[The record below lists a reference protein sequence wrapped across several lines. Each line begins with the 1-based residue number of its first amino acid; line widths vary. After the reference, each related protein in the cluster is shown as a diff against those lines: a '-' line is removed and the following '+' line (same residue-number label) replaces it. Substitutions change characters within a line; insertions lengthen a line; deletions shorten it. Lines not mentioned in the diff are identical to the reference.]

1 MTFVDFPILSALI
14 FFPLVSAVLIMV
26 TFGQPHRVA
35 LNSRYLAFWGAG
47 GHGLLTVA
55 LLLAFDSQKQGY
67 QFVEDVLWFAPF
79 GIRYHLGVDGISL
92 GLVLLTSCLTLASL
106 LCSGGI
112 THRVKDYMAAFMVL
126 ECFVTGALLS
136 LDLVPFYIFFEG
148 VLLPMFFIIGVWG
161 GRARVYASLKFFMYT
176 LTGSLLM
183 FVALIVLY
191 YETGSTDLLLI
202 QRAGVDPS
210 LQLLLW
216 LAFFASFA
224 VKLPVWPFHSW
235 LPLAHVEAPAA
246 GSMMLAGILLK
257 LGAYGFIRFSLPL
270 FPDASVYFAPL
281 VYALSVIAII
291 YASLVAWRQED
302 MKRLIAYSSVAH
314 MGYVT
319 LGIFSFT
326 VQGLEGALMQMVSHG
341 ILSAALFMGIGFLY
355 HRVGSRDFAVYGGV
369 ARVLPLM
376 SVAMMVYTLGSVALP
391 GTSGFVG
398 EFMVLHGLWTAHH
411 SVWAAAAAVGVVLS
425 AVYMLVFYRR
435 VFFGVQSEQ
444 VSELAPL
451 TWTERWLLVIFAVL
465 VVLLGLMPALYLDM
479 LQGSSAQMQPLLDVL
494 RAKAGGG

>member
-26 TFGQPHRVA
+26 TLGQPERVA

-47 GHGLLTVA
+47 GHA
-55 LLLAFDSQKQGY
+55 LLALALLFVFDAEKQGY
-67 QFVEDVLWFAPF
+67 QFVENVLWFAPF

-92 GLVLLTSCLTLASL
+92 GLVLLTSGLTLAAL
-106 LCSGGI
+106 MCSGGL
-112 THRVKDYMAAFMVL
+112 THRVKEYMAAFMVL

-161 GRARVYASLKFFMYT
+161 GKERVYASLKFFLYT
-176 LTGSLLM
+176 LAGSLLM
-183 FVALIVLY
+183 FVALVVLY
-191 YETGSTDLLLI
+191 HETGSTDIILI
-202 QRAGVDPS
+202 ERAGVEPS
-210 LQLLLW
+210 LQMLLW

-224 VKLPVWPFHSW
+224 VKLPIWPFHSW

-270 FPDASVYFAPL
+270 FPDASVYFAPFM
-281 VYALSVIAII
+281 YALSVIAII
-291 YASLVAWRQED
+291 YASMVAWQQED

-326 VQGLEGALMQMVSHG
+326 VQGLQGAMMQMISHG
-341 ILSAALFMGIGFLY
+341 LLSAALFMGIGFLY

-369 ARVLPLM
+369 ARVLPLF

-398 EFMVLHGLWTAHH
+398 EFMVLHGLWTAQH
-411 SVWAAAAAVGVVLS
+411 STWAVAAASGVVLS

-435 VFFGVQSEQ
+435 IFFGKQGDKVAT
-444 VSELAPL
+444 LAPL
-451 TWTERWLLVIFAVL
+451 TWTERSLLVIFATL
-465 VVLLGLMPALYLDM
+465 VVLLGLMPMLYLDT
-479 LQGSSAQMQPLLDVL
+479 LQGSSAQMAPLLDTL
-494 RAKAGGG
+494 RAKAGGA